1 MYQIINA
8 LNGYLAILLVTLNH
22 SQAQPPPLDEHRTL
36 RTESLWT
43 YAIQEGTVVG
53 APHLSDRRQY
63 DREGRI
69 LKSTTYGTDG
79 SVSHEYHYR
88 YGNSQR
94 ERYMKLPNGKE
105 FVDQVEFYNA
115 AEQLT
120 ARINYNAN
128 GDVENKLIQEYNSAG
143 KKIKERFLEN
153 KDQVLQLVY
162 AMQYDYYYLES
173 GTSMRARYNH
183 HAQGIRHEVAATL
196 GKNDRMKL
204 YQVYAAEGN
213 LLKTI
218 HFKHGDQ
225 GRLLSKQVLR
235 GDDTLIT
242 ACEYEYEESKMYTSI
257 YESATRELVER
268 VLHQYEYYQ

>member
-8 LNGYLAILLVTLNH
+8 LNGCLVILLVTLNH
-22 SQAQPPPLDEHRTL
+22 IQAQPLSLAEHKTL

-53 APHLSDRRQY
+53 EPYLSDRRQY
-63 DREGRI
+63 DQEGRI
-69 LKSTTYGTDG
+69 LKATTYGADG
-79 SVSHEYHYR
+79 AIIQEYHYR
-88 YGNSQR
+88 YGDSQR

-115 AEQLT
+115 TEQLT
-120 ARINYNAN
+120 ARINYNAD
-128 GDVENKLIQEYNSAG
+128 GEVENKLVQEYNSAG

-183 HAQGIRHEVAATL
+183 HAQGIRHEVAAIL
-196 GKNDRMKL
+196 GENDRIKL

-218 HFKHGDQ
+218 QFKHGDQ
-225 GRLLSKQVLR
+225 GHLLSKEVLR

-257 YESATRELVER
+257 YESTTRELVER